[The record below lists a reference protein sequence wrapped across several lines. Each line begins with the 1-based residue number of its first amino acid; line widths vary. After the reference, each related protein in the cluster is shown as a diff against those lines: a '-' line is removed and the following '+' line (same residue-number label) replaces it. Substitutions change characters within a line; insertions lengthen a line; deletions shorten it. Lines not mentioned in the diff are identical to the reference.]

1 MFPSSQ
7 HKGATMAAA
16 RSGPFLPCDSKVFR
30 KKMGRDLRPLF
41 GPGNPAPKMGFT
53 SLFNANADSAGRVV
67 GPHSGQESGPI
78 FLQISWFRVF
88 FSGGL
93 STSGPASH
101 RCFFAGLFMHEFSGS
116 PSSRHF
122 CVKTARAE
130 RRGIS
135 QVLRV
140 AVPGGRVQARF

>member
-16 RSGPFLPCDSKVFR
+16 RSSPFFPCDSEVFR

-78 FLQISWFRVF
+78 LFVIFVVPGV

-101 RCFFAGLFMHEFSGS
+101 RCFFAGLFLDDFPGS
-116 PSSRHF
+116 PSYRHF

-130 RRGIS
+130 RRGTS